1 MYELL
6 RQADRGI
13 ARVEKG
19 LVLAVVGGILATQV
33 LDVVLRAVGQGGL
46 NGASEL
52 ARWLVLVLAFL
63 GASLATAE
71 RRHITIDLLDR
82 SITPRT
88 KAVFNLV
95 VQGLGVVV
103 VLYLAFGAWELLL
116 DKKVEQQLVTG
127 LDVPEWVPR
136 PFLEQGWVDIK
147 RTGTGELPDSP
158 KIPMWPFL
166 AVAPISLL
174 LISWRLFLLSLE
186 DLRGLRSGT
195 FDYLSPVKDEGRLY

>member
-116 DKKVEQQLVTG
+116 DKKLQRLPVG
-127 LDVPEWVPR
+127 LDVPGWVPR
-136 PFLEQGWVDIK
+136 GFLELSILSVP
-147 RTGTGELPDSP
+147 TGPDGSLPSVP
-158 KIPMWPFL
+158 KMPMWPFL
-166 AVAPISLL
+166 VVSPVCLALIGWRLL
-174 LISWRLFLLSLE
+174 LLCLE
-186 DLRGLRSGT
+186 DLRGLKSGA
-195 FDYLSPVKDEGRLY
+195 FEYLVPSKEEGRLY